1 MPAPDA
7 AYQITTGTS
16 IAAAEASGLAALLIA
31 RAPKLSPAAVRKI
44 MMDTARDLGPAG
56 HDPVFGAGLLNALG
70 AVESINGRA
79 VVAER
84 R

>member
-1 MPAPDA
+1 
-7 AYQITTGTS
+7 
-16 IAAAEASGLAALLIA
+16 
-31 RAPKLSPAAVRKI
+31 

-70 AVESINGRA
+70 ALESVNGRA

-84 R
+84 RSYRLLR

>member
-16 IAAAEASGLAALLIA
+16 IAAAQASGLAALLIE
-31 RAPKLSPAAVRKI
+31 RAPKLAPAAVRKI

-56 HDPVFGAGLLNALG
+56 HDPVFGAGILNALG
-70 AVESINGRA
+70 ALESVNGRA
-79 VVAER
+79 VVAKVR
-84 R
+84 